1 MGVHFLTSSGVGPP
15 KNKKYP
21 SQIRFKRKMKDDII
35 IHSVMFLTFMALIAQ
50 GHGSKDGDVKKDEH
64 GWGGGYKS
72 HGGYG
77 GGYGGYKSG
86 YGGGYGGFGRHKF
99 GGYGGYKTG
108 YGGGYGGYGGY
119 GHGYGGYGGYGYNQG
134 DGYGSPYGGLGG
146 YGGYGGSHGKHDLDD
161 EEKDQATK
169 NTEGYEVPEF
179 DHSYVDN
186 YIHKVHDYVDAGDH
200 YKTDNLQVKVNWNLQ
215 DGKHEYLKAQYGI
228 YPQLQPKYGYGGY
241 YGRGY
246 SYGGYGKPHY

>member
-1 MGVHFLTSSGVGPP
+1 
-15 KNKKYP
+15 
-21 SQIRFKRKMKDDII
+21 
-35 IHSVMFLTFMALIAQ
+35 MALLAQ

-72 HGGYG
+72 HHGYG

-86 YGGGYGGFGRHKF
+86 YGGGYGGYGRLKF
-99 GGYGGYKTG
+99 GGYKTG

-134 DGYGSPYGGLGG
+134 YGYGSPYGGLGG
-146 YGGYGGSHGKHDLDD
+146 YGGYGALGGYGGYGALGGYGGYGGSHGKHDLED

-228 YPQLQPKYGYGGY
+228 
-241 YGRGY
+241 
-246 SYGGYGKPHY
+246 

>member
-1 MGVHFLTSSGVGPP
+1 MGVHFLISSGVGPP

-21 SQIRFKRKMKDDII
+21 SQIHLKRKMKDDII

-72 HGGYG
+72 HH
-77 GGYGGYKSG
+77 GYGGY
-86 YGGGYGGFGRHKF
+86 GRLKF

-134 DGYGSPYGGLGG
+134 YGYGSPY
-146 YGGYGGSHGKHDLDD
+146 
-161 EEKDQATK
+161 
-169 NTEGYEVPEF
+169 
-179 DHSYVDN
+179 
-186 YIHKVHDYVDAGDH
+186 
-200 YKTDNLQVKVNWNLQ
+200 
-215 DGKHEYLKAQYGI
+215 
-228 YPQLQPKYGYGGY
+228 
-241 YGRGY
+241 
-246 SYGGYGKPHY
+246 

>member
-1 MGVHFLTSSGVGPP
+1 MGVRFLTSSGVGPP

-21 SQIRFKRKMKDDII
+21 SQIPFKRKMKDDII

-86 YGGGYGGFGRHKF
+86 YGGGYGGYGRHKF

-108 YGGGYGGYGGY
+108 YGGGYGGYGG
-119 GHGYGGYGGYGYNQG
+119 
-134 DGYGSPYGGLGG
+134 
-146 YGGYGGSHGKHDLDD
+146 SHGKHDLED

-200 YKTDNLQVKVNWNLQ
+200 YKTNNLQVKVNWNLQ
-215 DGKHEYLKAQYGI
+215 DGKPEYLKSQYGI

-246 SYGGYGKPHY
+246 